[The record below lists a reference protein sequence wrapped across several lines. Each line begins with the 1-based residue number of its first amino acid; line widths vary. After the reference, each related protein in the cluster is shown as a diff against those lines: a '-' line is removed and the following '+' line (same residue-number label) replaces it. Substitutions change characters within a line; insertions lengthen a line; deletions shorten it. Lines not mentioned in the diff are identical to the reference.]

1 MGVQFQ
7 IKSALILCLFCFS
20 GLLLARA
27 EDFAAFSGQ
36 TSAADINVRVDSTV
50 GAEVI
55 CVLAKGEVV
64 EVVREAYDWYKI
76 RLPKTAPAYIK
87 KELLECLAIPADL
100 AVSPQKCLSAQVIKE
115 RVNVRLKPT
124 ETSWILGK
132 IAKSTVVNI
141 VADEG
146 DWYKIQ
152 PVYQCYGWVNKK
164 FINKEIAVSPA
175 PLPAP
180 LPAPMTALVT
190 AETKKVA
197 SILTLTGKVCPYGIV
212 LWRKATHKLITVDN
226 KIYLLIGNRKSL
238 DRLNGRQVK
247 LTARAYGPAT
257 DKYPIVQID
266 ELEALN

>member
-1 MGVQFQ
+1 MYLQFR
-7 IKSALILCLFCFS
+7 IKCALILCLFCFS
-20 GLLLARA
+20 GLALAQA
-27 EDFAAFSGQ
+27 ENFAAFSGQ
-36 TSAADINVRVDSTV
+36 SSAAAINVRVDSTV

-87 KELLECLAIPADL
+87 KELLECLALPADL
-100 AVSPQKCLSAQVIKE
+100 VSSPQKCLSAQVIKD

-146 DWYKIQ
+146 DWYRIQ

-164 FINKEIAVSPA
+164 FINKEIVV
-175 PLPAP
+175 LPAP
-180 LPAPMTALVT
+180 LAAPMTALVT
-190 AETKKVA
+190 AENKKVTPA
-197 SILTLTGKVCPYGIV
+197 LTLTGKVSPYGIV
-212 LWRKATHKLITVDN
+212 LWRKATHKLITADN

-247 LTARAYGPAT
+247 LTARAYGLAT